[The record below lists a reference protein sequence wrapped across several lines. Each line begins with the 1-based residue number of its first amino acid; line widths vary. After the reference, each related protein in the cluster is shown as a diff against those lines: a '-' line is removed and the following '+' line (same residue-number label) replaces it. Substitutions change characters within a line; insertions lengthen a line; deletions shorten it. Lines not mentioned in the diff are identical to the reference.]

1 MVKVGKKMNSAIE
14 FYKTLNFGRK
24 VQVLR
29 TLTLIPTIV
38 SLLAWHFVNQT
49 QVRFYLETGLGALLI
64 LVITLLLVEIVY
76 EVKTFDH

>member
-1 MVKVGKKMNSAIE
+1 MNSAIE

-29 TLTLIPTIV
+29 ILALIPTIV

-49 QVRFYLETGLGALLI
+49 QVQFYLETGLGALLI

>member
-1 MVKVGKKMNSAIE
+1 MSE
-14 FYKTLNFGRK
+14 LFQFYKTLNFGSK

-29 TLTLIPTIV
+29 ILALILTII

-76 EVKTFDH
+76 EVKTYDY